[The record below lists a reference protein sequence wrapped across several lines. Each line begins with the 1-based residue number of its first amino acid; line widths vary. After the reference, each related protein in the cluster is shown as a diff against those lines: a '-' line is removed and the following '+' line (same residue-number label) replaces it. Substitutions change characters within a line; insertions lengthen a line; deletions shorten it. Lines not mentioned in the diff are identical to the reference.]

1 MSKDFPDK
9 NNRDDI
15 EEYIAE
21 QILSYYGEDLI
32 NSVASF
38 PVPTPPPKINS
49 KFKHLYNVLSITCAV
64 VFLTGI
70 IVFAGVFFSSDLPD
84 SSNMISDTSSV
95 TESEIQGQSSQSGI
109 TNTSSYTSRTS
120 SYESENSDVNS
131 QTSDSGSA
139 SSAVTS
145 NESRSTSTESHYG
158 TASEN
163 ENNIT
168 DNPQHNSSVIG
179 SSDNFTDSQNADG
192 TISSE
197 TNSTKSH
204 PTYSLP
210 EIPDEGTVTSAHT
223 DEDNNSVTNPHDSV
237 TTGKQLRASL
247 GLILMAMSLA
257 VTFVL
262 NKLKIKKEVL

>member
-1 MSKDFPDK
+1 MSKDFSDRD
-9 NNRDDI
+9 NQDDI
-15 EEYIAE
+15 EKYIAE
-21 QILSYYGEDLI
+21 QILNYYGEDLI
-32 NSVASF
+32 NYLANS
-38 PVPTPPPKINS
+38 PVTTPPPKISS

-70 IVFAGVFFSSDLPD
+70 IVFAGVFFSSDFSD
-84 SSNMISDTSSV
+84 SGNMISDTSSV
-95 TESEIQGQSSQSGI
+95 TVSEIQGHSSQSESSDF
-109 TNTSSYTSRTS
+109 SSYTSSTS
-120 SYESENSDVNS
+120 SAESENSDVKS

-139 SSAVTS
+139 NSTV
-145 NESRSTSTESHYG
+145 TSTESHYG

-179 SSDNFTDSQNADG
+179 SSDNFTDSKNADG
-192 TISSE
+192 ITSSE

-223 DEDNNSVTNPHDSV
+223 DVDNNSMTNPYDNV
-237 TTGKQLRASL
+237 ITGKQARAGL
-247 GLILMAMSLA
+247 GLILMAMSLS

-262 NKLKIKKEVL
+262 NKFKIKKEVL